1 MNEQQIMMYSQCK
14 SILLFQV
21 ELAEICAKSE
31 RYIGTEGGGMDQ
43 SISFLAEEGTV
54 GDIEL
59 FGNVSL
65 GKFMQKGP
73 QCVWFWVACSIRL
86 YFRMIFLNSFVIQ
99 VYHQFTSIS
108 C

>member
-1 MNEQQIMMYSQCK
+1 
-14 SILLFQV
+14 V

-59 FGNVSL
+59 SGNVSL
-65 GKFMQKGP
+65 GKLCRK
-73 QCVWFWVACSIRL
+73 VLSV
-86 YFRMIFLNSFVIQ
+86 FVSGWP
-99 VYHQFTSIS
+99 VL
-108 C
+108 